1 MVFLL
6 IVMSCIKLYP
16 IICITQFNSPFY
28 TDFRFIWFLIVN
40 FKKLLC
46 TTAFV
51 MAPQNFTP
59 KNKTPVVLYGIVLFA
74 SFDPCLILREAN
86 ATLKDKHTLLDPLDR
101 YPRGGGGGDGGPK
114 NLIRGGVA
122 PKSGPLPFYVPFLI
136 EKIPLLYT
144 FYYQMVSLWHTSL
157 RTPAL

>member
-40 FKKLLC
+40 LKKLLC
-46 TTAFV
+46 TTALV

-101 YPRGGGGGDGGPK
+101 YPQGGGMGDQ
-114 NLIRGGVA
+114 
-122 PKSGPLPFYVPFLI
+122 
-136 EKIPLLYT
+136 KI
-144 FYYQMVSLWHTSL
+144 
-157 RTPAL
+157 

>member
-1 MVFLL
+1 ML

-16 IICITQFNSPFY
+16 IIYITQINSPFY

-40 FKKLLC
+40 LKKLLC

-74 SFDPCLILREAN
+74 SFDPCLILREAD

-101 YPRGGGGGDGGPK
+101 YPRGMGWGTKKFNTRGLRPK
-114 NLIRGGVA
+114 VRHLT
-122 PKSGPLPFYVPFLI
+122 LYVPFLI

-144 FYYQMVSLWHTSL
+144 FHYQMVPLSHTSL